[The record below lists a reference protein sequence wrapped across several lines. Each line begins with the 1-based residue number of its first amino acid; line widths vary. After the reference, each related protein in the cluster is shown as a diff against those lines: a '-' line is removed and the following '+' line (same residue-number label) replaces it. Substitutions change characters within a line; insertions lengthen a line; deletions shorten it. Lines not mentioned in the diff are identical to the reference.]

1 MDRQAS
7 GVPPSDTA
15 REPARRAVLPSAH
28 RAALWAVG
36 IVLTIGF
43 AGHAHWRTA
52 HATTPHD
59 LVRVND
65 LGRWLVMLP
74 RFLHD
79 RADYVDD
86 RFPNPPLVMLLL
98 APLTAIPPPAAEA
111 VWVCAKLALAATSL
125 AAALGVVQ
133 AGGGAIDPRTVWLIV
148 AAWIWPV
155 IGDVQEGQTNLLM
168 LLPLVA
174 SLRIAQRDGA
184 RSQAAAGLLLG
195 LAMAIKV
202 TPVAFLPYWAWR
214 RRWTLVIAAMGGVV
228 LWLVVLPGLV
238 VGFEQ
243 NGRWLR
249 QWTEIM
255 VVPYA
260 VRGEATYSRSQA
272 LGSIVTRLLRHV
284 PAIVLS
290 SRGGSRAYYVNLVD
304 LSPALVNGLIRAL
317 LVGIAA
323 AGLAWA
329 RRPLPTLR
337 TPRYAMEC
345 GALAVFM
352 LWASERTWIEHY
364 VTLLPALCAVAMVA
378 SAPDQSAR
386 SRRGAWVA
394 LTVAA
399 LLLASTSDLARA
411 FGPEGTRWTK
421 SLAVGFWASAGL
433 LAVILSARG
442 GGQRNAGSRAG
453 APPSRPS
460 VARPTAS

>member
-1 MDRQAS
+1 VGPQQAAA
-7 GVPPSDTA
+7 PPA
-15 REPARRAVLPSAH
+15 PAAAPELVRPAGLPLAH
-28 RAALWAVG
+28 RVALWAVG
-36 IVLTIGF
+36 VVLTVAF
-43 AGHAHWRTA
+43 AGHAYWRAA
-52 HATTPHD
+52 HAATPRD
-59 LVRVND
+59 LARVND

-74 RFLHD
+74 RFLHAH
-79 RADYVDD
+79 ADYVDD
-86 RFPNPPLVMLLL
+86 SFPNPPLVMLLL
-98 APLTAIPPPAAEA
+98 APLTAMPPPVAEA
-111 VWVCAKLALAATSL
+111 VWACAKLALAAACL
-125 AAALGVVQ
+125 AAALGLVR
-133 AGGGAIDPRTVWLIV
+133 ASAGAIDPRTVWLIV
-148 AAWIWPV
+148 AAWMWPV

-174 SLRIAQRDGA
+174 SLRIAQRERAG
-184 RSQAAAGLLLG
+184 RQAAAGLLLG
-195 LAMAIKV
+195 LAIAIKV
-202 TPVAFLPYWAWR
+202 TPLAFLPYWVWR
-214 RRWTLVIAAMGGVV
+214 RRWTLVIAALGGFV
-228 LWLVVLPGLV
+228 LWLAVLPGLV

-290 SRGGSRAYYVNLVD
+290 PRGGSQAYYVNLVD
-304 LSPALVNGLIRAL
+304 LSPALVNGIIRAL

-329 RRPLPTLR
+329 RRPLPSLR
-337 TPRYAMEC
+337 TPRYALEC
-345 GALAVFM
+345 GAVAVLM

-364 VTLLPALCAVAMVA
+364 VTLLPTLCAVAMVA
-378 SAPDQSAR
+378 SAPDQSVR
-386 SRRGAWVA
+386 CRRGAWVA
-394 LTVAA
+394 LTLAA

-442 GGQRNAGSRAG
+442 HDRRNADSHPDASASRA
-453 APPSRPS
+453 
-460 VARPTAS
+460 ARTG